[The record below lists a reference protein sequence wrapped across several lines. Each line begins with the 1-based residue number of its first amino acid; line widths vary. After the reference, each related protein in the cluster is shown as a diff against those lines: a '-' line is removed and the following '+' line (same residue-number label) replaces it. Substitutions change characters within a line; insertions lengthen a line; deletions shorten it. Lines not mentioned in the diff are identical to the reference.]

1 MVFARRSRN
10 GVGDCVVLD
19 NRSVTKNVTVDV
31 PTCMWMD
38 SFFLRDCSTGMAMI
52 VALSRSSSALLL
64 EALFYQGNQNGSIQ
78 SAFSHTR
85 ACVIVSTVIVI
96 VESFVRLD
104 RVFI

>member
-31 PTCMWMD
+31 FPTCMWMD

-52 VALSRSSSALLL
+52 VAFSRSSSVFWG
-64 EALFYQGNQNGSIQ
+64 ALFYQGNQNGSIQ
-78 SAFSHTR
+78 SVFSHTR